1 MVDSDPLIFTIVL
14 LSSCLGLLCIP
25 MIRYVVRQENRSLVY
40 LFGCAGTVHSFYF
53 LIVTTKP

>member
-40 LFGCAGTVHSFYF
+40 LFGVLLLQYTVSTF
-53 LIVTTKP
+53 